1 VAAWGIVAVVGLLS
15 MVPAVAGPPD
25 SVERADAGG
34 KTAAPVLQSLK
45 APVGGRRL
53 GPDVDAWILPAR
65 RQVILDGVVCLREG
79 ALEMF
84 ACTRGTKEHESV
96 VSIRVK
102 AYMVHAALLA
112 VGAVPGHPAEFTPS
126 YRPASGTSV
135 QITVQWI
142 DATGKHHRADAQ
154 QWVRNVR
161 TGKAMS
167 HRWVFAG
174 SGFWTDPQTGQK
186 YYQAEGGDFICVSNF
201 PSAMLDLPI
210 ESSQAN
216 AELLFAAFT
225 EHIPPLGTPVR
236 LVLTPVLPP
245 PAPSRR
251 GGRERGRKAPPAATP
266 AVPRK

>member
-1 VAAWGIVAVVGLLS
+1 MAVVGLLG
-15 MVPAVAGPPD
+15 MVPAVAGPPE
-25 SVERADAGG
+25 SVERAGQERR
-34 KTAAPVLQSLK
+34 TAEPVRDPLK

-53 GPDVDAWILPAR
+53 GPAVDAWILRDR
-65 RQVILDGVVCLREG
+65 RQVILDGVVCLRDG
-79 ALEMF
+79 PLEMF

-112 VGAVPGHPAEFTPS
+112 VGAEPGHPAQFTPR
-126 YRPASGTSV
+126 YRPASGTPV
-135 QITVQWI
+135 EIAVQWT
-142 DATGKHHRADAQ
+142 DTTGKQHRADAQ

-167 HRWVFAG
+167 HQWVFAG
-174 SGFWTDPQTGQK
+174 SGFWTDPQTGKK

-216 AELLFAAFT
+216 ADLLFAAFT
-225 EHIPPLGTPVR
+225 EHIPPLGSPVR
-236 LVLTPVLPP
+236 LILTPALPP
-245 PAPSRR
+245 RRPARL
-251 GGRERGRKAPPAATP
+251 GGRDRGRKSPAAATP